1 MINMALYEKTEL
13 ILSVACIES
22 AGRSFHA
29 FISEYGNNSI
39 IVFGLQTKVASD
51 INARSLTNF
60 LM

>member
-13 ILSVACIES
+13 ILSVAYSES

-29 FISEYGNNSI
+29 FISESGNNSI